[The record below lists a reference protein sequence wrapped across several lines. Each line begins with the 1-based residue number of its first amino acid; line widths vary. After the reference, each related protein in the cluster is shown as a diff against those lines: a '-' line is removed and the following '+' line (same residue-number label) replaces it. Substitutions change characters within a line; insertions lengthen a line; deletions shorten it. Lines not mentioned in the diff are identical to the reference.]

1 MNETDKTPLT
11 IVGVIASLTA
21 LGLIIIPNF
30 SLSVSQRSAGDQA
43 PEEVVPDITEEEL
56 DTCTSWHQSVA
67 EIIGDKPDGQ
77 DAADLL
83 VGAFCNRPDLI
94 KEARTSFQPGT
105 SILAY
110 ACEATSGTLDDSA
123 IADDLEIFDD
133 LYCAGAKDALEKE
146 ALTLVNLARDA
157 ARDPGNA
164 DGLGSIQ
171 KTIAESEDLI
181 ESRPYLAQKGFD
193 RAAAMLEK
201 L

>member
-1 MNETDKTPLT
+1 MNKTGRTPLT
-11 IVGVIASLTA
+11 IAGLIASLTV

-30 SLSVSQRSAGDQA
+30 PLSVSQNPTGDQE
-43 PEEVVPDITEEEL
+43 PEVIPDISDEEL

-67 EIIGDKPDGQ
+67 EAIGDKPDGQ

-94 KEARTSFQPGT
+94 EDARSSFQPGI

-123 IADDLEIFDD
+123 MADDLGIFGD
-133 LYCAGAKDALEKE
+133 LYCSG
-146 ALTLVNLARDA
+146 ARDA
-157 ARDPGNA
+157 LKKEADAVRALAVDAAKDPDRSAR
-164 DGLGSIQ
+164 LGGIQ
-171 KTIAESEDLI
+171 KTIAESEGLI
-181 ESRPYLAQKGFD
+181 ESRPYLAQQGFD
-193 RAAAMLEK
+193 RAAAMLEE